1 VKGMLTRTGFLFLF
15 FISNLV
21 IHKIYKPGCY
31 ILFMDQKG
39 NIAISGIAIAAL
51 LFLIVM
57 VVYAQVQGQMNLLT
71 FSAGVRNLI
80 ALMPLVVV
88 ASAIV
93 GIIIIGF
100 KLSQ

>member
-1 VKGMLTRTGFLFLF
+1 
-15 FISNLV
+15 
-21 IHKIYKPGCY
+21 
-31 ILFMDQKG
+31 MDQKG

>member
-1 VKGMLTRTGFLFLF
+1 
-15 FISNLV
+15 
-21 IHKIYKPGCY
+21 
-31 ILFMDQKG
+31 MDQKG

-93 GIIIIGF
+93 SIIIVGF
-100 KLSQ
+100 KLAQ